1 MRRLVCN
8 SFDGQDGVAVE
19 SASDPTPA
27 AHDVLIRV
35 SAANVTFVD
44 RLIVSG
50 RYQVKPPLP
59 FTPGAVGAG
68 EVVAVGPEVR
78 GLEPGMRVV
87 GLKAS
92 YGCWATHVVVP
103 QHAVARIP
111 DGVPDAVAAAAI
123 EAYGTAR
130 FALEDRGRIAPG
142 ERVMIHGAAG
152 AVGNAA
158 VQTAIHLDAEVI
170 AVTLGEHDWSSAPV
184 APAHTIDLTK
194 TDDLR
199 DEIRSR
205 FPDGLDLVL
214 DPVGGDMA
222 EPSLRSLR
230 LGGRYLVVGFAGGQ
244 IPQVP
249 TNLALLRNR
258 SIVGVEWASWIVA
271 YPDQVR
277 AGMEIVLERL
287 RRGVLRLPEPVTV
300 PLDELPETLHQP
312 PPPSGLVRTLVA
324 P

>member
-1 MRRLVCN
+1 MRRLVCR
-8 SFDGQDGVAVE
+8 SFDGSDGVAVE
-19 SASDPTPA
+19 SEPDPTPA

-35 SAANVTFVD
+35 TAANVTFVD
-44 RLIVSG
+44 RLIVTG

-68 EVVAVGPEVR
+68 EVVAVGPDVR
-78 GLEPGMRVV
+78 GIEPGMRVV
-87 GLKAS
+87 GLKSTYGFWAS
-92 YGCWATHVVVP
+92 HAVVP
-103 QHAVARIP
+103 EHAVAH
-111 DGVPDAVAAAAI
+111 VPDAVPDATAAGAI

-130 FALEDRGRIAPG
+130 FALEDRGRIAEG
-142 ERVMIHGAAG
+142 ERVMIHGATG

-158 VQTAIHLDAEVI
+158 VQTAVHLGAEVI
-170 AVTLGEHDWSSAPV
+170 AVTLGEHEWPSGPGR
-184 APAHTIDLTK
+184 PAHAIDLTQVG
-194 TDDLR
+194 DLR
-199 DEIRSR
+199 DELRSR

-230 LGGRYLVVGFAGGQ
+230 LGGRYLVVGFASGR
-244 IPQVP
+244 IPQVA

-271 YPDQVR
+271 YPAQVR

-287 RRGVLRLPEPVTV
+287 QQGALHLPPPVEV
-300 PLDELPETLHQP
+300 PLDDLPGVLHQP
-312 PPPSGLVRTLVA
+312 PPPAGLVRTLVT

>member
-1 MRRLVCN
+1 MRRVVCQ
-8 SFDGQDGVAVE
+8 SFGDEDGVVVE
-19 SASDPTPA
+19 SAADPTPA

-35 SAANVTFVD
+35 AAANVTFVD

-50 RYQVKPPLP
+50 RYQVKPPVP

-78 GLEPGMRVV
+78 VLEPGMRVV
-87 GLKAS
+87 GLKSTYGLWAS
-92 YGCWATHVVVP
+92 HALVP
-103 QHAVARIP
+103 QDAVARIP
-111 DGVPDAVAAAAI
+111 DGVSDALAAGAI

-130 FALEDRGRIAPG
+130 FALEDRGRISPG
-142 ERVMIHGAAG
+142 ERVMIHGATG

-170 AVTLGEHDWSSAPV
+170 AVTLGEHDWSSSPV
-184 APAHTIDLTK
+184 APAHTIDLK
-194 TDDLR
+194 TIDDLR
-199 DEIRSR
+199 DELRR
-205 FPDGLDLVL
+205 HFPDGIDLIV

-222 EPSLRSLR
+222 EPSVRSLR
-230 LGGRYLVVGFAGGQ
+230 LGGRYLVVGFASGK
-244 IPQVP
+244 IPQLA
-249 TNLALLRNR
+249 TNWALLRNR

-287 RRGVLRLPEPVTV
+287 RRGVLRLPDPVTV
-300 PLDELPETLHQP
+300 PLEELPQALHQP
-312 PPPSGLVRTLVA
+312 PPASGLVRTLVT